1 VFVLYYACCVASSK
15 QWTQF
20 VLLVVF
26 GHCQTGLVLNMP
38 ERPELRDVPRN
49 TNLSSR
55 ALGAHVSEVK
65 TEYSDIL
72 CGCVAAVFC
81 VPTCC
86 HPRRFVCASLQV
98 FPRQMCPNNLE
109 AVTSMCASL
118 SVRALIPHRIYAF
131 KGRVV
136 GVG

>member
-20 VLLVVF
+20 ILLIVS

-38 ERPELRDVPRN
+38 ERPELYLSLRDVPRN

-65 TEYSDIL
+65 LSIVIF
-72 CGCVAAVFC
+72 CVAVLLQS
-81 VPTCC
+81 
-86 HPRRFVCASLQV
+86 FVCQRAAIPEDLCALLVQCFPDRCVLPTLKQLRRCVLLCPSL
-98 FPRQMCPNNLE
+98 C
-109 AVTSMCASL
+109 
-118 SVRALIPHRIYAF
+118 
-131 KGRVV
+131 
-136 GVG
+136 